1 MKKAFVILSAAGV
14 CMSSLAAK
22 PLDLSKISKDAN
34 WLMHMDFDAM
44 RNSDVGVFMRDK
56 MEKIPEA
63 LERMEKIKETY
74 GVDLDGFSYLTM
86 SGTGERHKGIAIMKG
101 GLDPDM
107 VIDFAESREELD
119 VTRIGKQRVYTSS
132 KGRHPMAF
140 AALKKGVFVGGP
152 DSNYVSEGIMLSKGK
167 AESYQGH
174 PILDALTDS
183 IEDPGFVVFADVQG
197 AVKNNEIEARMMPML
212 QKVKAGG
219 MAIGDENGIIR
230 VIAVMETTSEE
241 TCKQVEAMI
250 NGGMAM
256 LEMKKA
262 QDKRLERF
270 MQGHSI
276 KREGKMIWIE
286 MKLSSEVLMDHLEKE
301 MRKAA

>member
-1 MKKAFVILSAAGV
+1 MKKAFVILSVAG
-14 CMSSLAAK
+14 MFISSLSAK

-63 LERMEKIKETY
+63 LDRMEKMKETY
-74 GVDLDGFSYLTM
+74 GVDVDGFSYLTM

-101 GLDPDM
+101 GLDPDV
-107 VIDFAESREELD
+107 VIDFAESREEL
-119 VTRIGKQRVYTSS
+119 RLLESES
-132 KGRHPMAF
+132 KGYIPAQGRHPMAF

-152 DSNYVSEGIMLSKGK
+152 DSDYVSEGIMLSKGK
-167 AESYQGH
+167 ADSYEGH
-174 PILDALTDS
+174 PILDVLTDS
-183 IEDPGFVVFADVQG
+183 IEDPGFVVFADIQG
-197 AVKNNEIEARMMPML
+197 AIKNNEIESKMMPML

-230 VIAVMETTSEE
+230 IIAVLETTSEE

-256 LEMKKA
+256 LEMRKA
-262 QDKRLERF
+262 QDKRLDRF

-276 KREGKMIWIE
+276 ERDGKMIWIE
-286 MKLSSEVLMDHLEKE
+286 MKLSSEALMDHLEKE